1 MEAGK
6 GPLASALA
14 PTDGPFDLLV
24 CNPPFFGSVEEQ
36 RTCCKASADEQVDVT
51 ADVAAAG
58 GAVPNPHEA
67 VCCGG
72 EEQFLTTLLTDSL
85 ALGAD
90 RVRWYVRAGPSGCRV
105 PTSRVQANLAH
116 SVVQPRPRSSP
127 RYAVL
132 VGKKATLKTMV
143 GRMHAA
149 GVTNIRTTRF
159 FQGYTVRWGL
169 AWSLTA
175 DGCDARGRPPADALL
190 NVKTSKLKGLPLKS
204 FEVASLGGDGEA
216 PTVSAV
222 LLRVRTFL
230 SEYRD
235 LSVRS
240 FCRCSERETET
251 ERESSEWAVRVL
263 WMQPWLVSGT
273 AWSRRGE
280 QPQRSEALEGGCSR
294 I

>member
-1 MEAGK
+1 METGK
-6 GPLASALA
+6 GPLASTLK
-14 PTDGPFDLLV
+14 PTDGAFDLLV

-36 RTCCKASADEQVDVT
+36 RKCGKASADEQVDV
-51 ADVAAAG
+51 AAEEAG

-85 ALGAD
+85 ALGPD
-90 RVRWYVRAGPSGCRV
+90 RVRW
-105 PTSRVQANLAH
+105 
-116 SVVQPRPRSSP
+116 
-127 RYAVL
+127 YAVL

-169 AWSLTA
+169 AWSLSA

-190 NVKTSKLKGLPLKS
+190 NVKTSKLKGLPLKA
-204 FEVASLGGDGEA
+204 FEVASLGGDGEVA

-222 LLRVRTFL
+222 LQRVRTFL

-235 LSVRS
+235 LSVRFDFS
-240 FCRCSERETET
+240 FVPARSPPPLPR
-251 ERESSEWAVRVL
+251 
-263 WMQPWLVSGT
+263 G
-273 AWSRRGE
+273 RRGWS
-280 QPQRSEALEGGCSR
+280 PG
-294 I
+294 